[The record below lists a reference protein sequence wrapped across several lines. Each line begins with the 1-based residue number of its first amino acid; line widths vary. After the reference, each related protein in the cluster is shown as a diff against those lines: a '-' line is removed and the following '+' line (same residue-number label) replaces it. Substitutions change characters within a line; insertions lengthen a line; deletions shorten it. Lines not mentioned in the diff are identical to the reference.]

1 MVVVAMVH
9 TCTHNALRYAEITT
23 ICCLLL
29 PCLFVWILAVG
40 FLLPCLWWCVTF
52 CLIHSILRCPTTLTM
67 LSRTIMAS
75 QGPLWDRCDCAF
87 LLLCLWIWRLQIATT
102 ATTANSA
109 TAVHPCWQCIF
120 FLFYLFFSMCWIILF
135 FYIVLF
141 IFVSLHRTST
151 VLTRIP
157 WVVWSSQLCFWYCLS
172 KVAHDYNFPLEF
184 CISSAAQLGLPPP
197 VDCDTQL
204 SRLMSGDQVC
214 EKDGDACEWL

>member
-75 QGPLWDRCDCAF
+75 QGPPLDRCDCVLSTCMWC
-87 LLLCLWIWRLQIATT
+87 LLLLQKSMAFPILTFLNPLPLFRPLLLRFT
-102 ATTANSA
+102 LQRTPANL
-109 TAVHPCWQCIF
+109 T
-120 FLFYLFFSMCWIILF
+120 ILQF
-135 FYIVLF
+135 
-141 IFVSLHRTST
+141 
-151 VLTRIP
+151 
-157 WVVWSSQLCFWYCLS
+157 
-172 KVAHDYNFPLEF
+172 K
-184 CISSAAQLGLPPP
+184 
-197 VDCDTQL
+197 L
-204 SRLMSGDQVC
+204 SRQC
-214 EKDGDACEWL
+214 CF